1 MAAEVLSIATAAP
14 SHKLSGEMAE
24 ALLRKLAARWQR
36 RPEPLVRILQN
47 TGIESRHTVYVGDD
61 IIGDHTLGERNA
73 LYVGASL
80 ELGERVVRQALI
92 DAQLRPQDIDAFIS
106 VSCTGFMLPSIDAY
120 LINRFEMKPET
131 RRLPVTELGCAAG
144 AVGLTRAWE
153 QRQVY
158 PRGNVL
164 LLSIELPSLT
174 FQPNDRRLTQLV
186 SSMLFADGAAAVVIG
201 ERNRAAAPPT
211 TGPSLLGSR
220 SYTVPG
226 TLGEMGYNLDQDGF
240 HIVLSPQIPEL
251 IKSTIRPHVL
261 RLLEEHGARLAEVR
275 WCAMHPAGPK
285 VLEFVAEAL
294 ELTRQQLAPSWKVL
308 KDYGNMS
315 SATVLFVLAD
325 MMRAPPACHGDL
337 GLILAFGPGLSGEI
351 ILARWQG
358 AN

>member
-1 MAAEVLSIATAAP
+1 VAADVLSIATAAP
-14 SHKLSGEMAE
+14 SHRLSGEMA
-24 ALLRKLAARWQR
+24 AGLLRKLAARWDR
-36 RPEPLVRILQN
+36 RPEPLVRILRN
-47 TGIESRHTVYVGDD
+47 TGIEWRHTVYEGDD

-73 LYVGASL
+73 LYAGACL
-80 ELGERVVRQALI
+80 ELGERVVRQALV
-92 DAQLRPQDIDAFIS
+92 DAQLRPQEIDAFIS

-131 RRLPVTELGCAAG
+131 RRLPITELGCAAG

-186 SSMLFADGAAAVVIG
+186 SSMLFADGAAAAVIG
-201 ERNRAAAPPT
+201 ERNTAADPAP

-226 TLGEMGYNLDQDGF
+226 TLEEMGYNLDQDGF
-240 HIVLSPQIPEL
+240 HIVLSPRIPEL
-251 IKSTIRPHVL
+251 IKNTIRPQVL
-261 RLLEEHGARLAEVR
+261 ALLEEHGTSLAEVR

-285 VLEFVAEAL
+285 VLDLVAE
-294 ELTRQQLAPSWKVL
+294 ELGLTPQQLAPSWKVL

-315 SATVLFVLAD
+315 SATVLFVLGEMIRDA
-325 MMRAPPACHGDL
+325 PACHGDL
-337 GLILAFGPGLSGEI
+337 GLIIAFGPGLSGEI
-351 ILARWQG
+351 VLARWQG
-358 AN
+358 VS